1 MSSMPG
7 KDPPLQLHRRRSVSV
22 AFLAVAAALVWF
34 VLRPASGH
42 VHDPPRHI
50 PWPLPD
56 ASQAAAAHTILPDGR
71 SYLAIEH
78 RPLPG
83 VTPEML
89 AWWYRVL
96 PLSQVEF
103 DGALRPMYHLFHP
116 TEHGRIWIEQPAAD
130 GQPGVGAGGVVAR
143 FEWFGPYDSEGGAR
157 VVELS
162 PQRFV
167 TRPQMAGFNFGEI
180 RHNWAESPQGA
191 TYTVDTVIGVDWP
204 VIGPWINAALRQRA
218 FSEPMLRE
226 WQRHQVEEVGLLP
239 QFLPGLYAQRNER
252 NIYRLDEGEM
262 R

>member
-1 MSSMPG
+1 MSRTPG
-7 KDPPLQLHRRRSVSV
+7 EDQSPPPQLHRRRGWSV
-22 AFLAVAAALVWF
+22 ALLALAAVLVWF

-42 VHDPPRHI
+42 VHDAPRRI

-71 SYLAIEH
+71 IYLAIEH

-116 TEHGRIWIEQPAAD
+116 TEHGRIWIEAPAAD

-143 FEWFGPYDSEGGAR
+143 FEWFGPFDSEGAAR
-157 VVELS
+157 VIELS

-167 TRPQMAGFNFGEI
+167 TRPELAGVSFGEI
-180 RHNWAESPQGA
+180 RHSWGDSSQGA
-191 TYTVDTVIGVDWP
+191 VYTVDTVIGVDWP
-204 VIGPWINAALRQRA
+204 VVGPAINALLRWRV

-226 WQRHQVEEVGLLP
+226 WQRHQVEDVGLLP
-239 QFLPGLYAQRNER
+239 HFLPALYAQRNDR
-252 NIYRLDEGEM
+252 NIYRLPDE
-262 R
+262 

>member
-1 MSSMPG
+1 MSRIPVG
-7 KDPPLQLHRRRSVSV
+7 DQPPPPQLHRRRGWSV
-22 AFLAVAAALVWF
+22 ALLAVAAALVWI
-34 VLRPASGH
+34 VLRPASGQM
-42 VHDPPRHI
+42 HDPPRRI

-56 ASQAAAAHTILPDGR
+56 ASQAAAAHTVLPDGR
-71 SYLAIEH
+71 IYLAIEH
-78 RPLPG
+78 PPLPG

-116 TEHGRIWIEQPAAD
+116 TEHGRIWIEQPATD

-143 FEWFGPYDSEGGAR
+143 FEWFGPFDSEGAAR
-157 VVELS
+157 VIELS

-167 TRPQMAGFNFGEI
+167 TRPEIAGVGFGEI
-180 RHNWAESPQGA
+180 RHSWSDSPQGA

-204 VIGPWINAALRQRA
+204 IIGPAINALLRWRM
-218 FSEPMLRE
+218 FGEPMLRE

-239 QFLPGLYAQRNER
+239 QFLPVLYAQRNDR
-252 NIYRLDEGEM
+252 NIYRLPES
-262 R
+262 